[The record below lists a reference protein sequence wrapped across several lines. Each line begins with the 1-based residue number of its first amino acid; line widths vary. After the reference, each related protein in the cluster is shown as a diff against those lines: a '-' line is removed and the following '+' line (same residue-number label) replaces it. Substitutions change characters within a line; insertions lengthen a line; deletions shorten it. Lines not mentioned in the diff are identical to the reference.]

1 MHLLVLLSLRTS
13 KKVLTL
19 KIKHIACGRV
29 EAAYFPLPCALPQ
42 RVSIPLLSDAAL
54 QRGVEKSLFL
64 LISGASPSYSAVT
77 SCPRGSPVSSCS
89 QGKNAITPQSFS
101 VVTVMLQCQ
110 ACRNIARYFFHK
122 IACIDL
128 KEGKKGRSESAC
140 LAFQIK
146 PPTERQSSAA
156 RCSQTFYSLP
166 ASLLCY
172 RGM

>member
-19 KIKHIACGRV
+19 KIKHIACGKV
-29 EAAYFPLPCALPQ
+29 EAAYFPLLCALPQ

-54 QRGVEKSLFL
+54 QRGKEFVPFDFWCKPELQCCHIL
-64 LISGASPSYSAVT
+64 
-77 SCPRGSPVSSCS
+77 PRGSPVSSCS

-128 KEGKKGRSESAC
+128 KEGKKGRSESAY

-146 PPTERQSSAA
+146 PPPERQSSAA

>member
-1 MHLLVLLSLRTS
+1 MLLSLRTS
-13 KKVLTL
+13 IFTL

-101 VVTVMLQCQ
+101 TVMLQCQ
-110 ACRNIARYFFHK
+110 ACRNIARYSFHK
-122 IACIDL
+122 IARIDL
-128 KEGKKGRSESAC
+128 KEGKKGRSESAY

-146 PPTERQSSAA
+146 PPPERQSSAA
-156 RCSQTFYSLP
+156 RCSQTFYSLL